1 MIVFIIH
8 HSIKVNM
15 HDGMN
20 ILVAYDG
27 SIHADNAL
35 IEAVKIGGKFYAHI
49 DVLYCSWDE
58 SEQNDLTLLKTRE
71 NFLENS
77 GVSYTLRCEPH
88 EHVWKTIVDVA
99 DREMSGLIVM
109 GTRGMGTAKS
119 MVMGS
124 VSRKVIENSLCPV
137 LTVK

>member
-1 MIVFIIH
+1 MIEFIIH

-20 ILVAYDG
+20 ILVAWDG

-35 IEAVKIGGKFYAHI
+35 VEAITIARQFYAHI
-49 DVLYCSWDE
+49 DVLYCSWEE
-58 SEQNDLTLLKTRE
+58 SELNDLTLLKTRE
-71 NFLENS
+71 NFLESS
-77 GVSYTLRCEPH
+77 GVSHTLRCELH
-88 EHVWKTIVDVA
+88 EHVWKKIVEVA
-99 DREMSGLIVM
+99 DRELIELIVM

-119 MVMGS
+119 MMMGS
-124 VSRKVIENSLCPV
+124 VSRKVIENSHCPV

>member
-1 MIVFIIH
+1 
-8 HSIKVNM
+8 M

-20 ILVAYDG
+20 ILVAWDG
-27 SIHADNAL
+27 SMHADNAL
-35 IEAVKIGGKFYAHI
+35 MQAVSIARPFYAHI
-49 DVLYCSWDE
+49 DVLFCSWEE

-71 NFLENS
+71 NFLEES
-77 GVSYTLRCEPH
+77 GVSYRMRCEPH

-99 DREMSGLIVM
+99 DREMVDLIVM

-119 MVMGS
+119 VVMGS
-124 VSRKVIENSLCPV
+124 VSRKVIENAHCPV